1 MKNGLIE
8 IAKPLE
14 RMSGFCQTKSTDA
27 LMTLVYDLII
37 STSSKNKK
45 NTLRKKREQFTQNQL
60 KKIEESIDSNNFWK
74 NWNTLNKKK
83 HEELAIQ
90 DGEIWKS
97 HFENLYSK
105 CGRNPEQTE
114 IYQKM
119 IDMENTINEYQNPLD
134 YPITDTELT
143 EKLQGLQPKKACGP
157 DGILNEMLTNISHNL
172 RLAIL
177 K

>member
-1 MKNGLIE
+1 
-8 IAKPLE
+8 
-14 RMSGFCQTKSTDA
+14 
-27 LMTLVYDLII
+27 MTLVYDLII

-45 NTLRKKREQFTQNQL
+45 NTLRKKREQFAQNQL
-60 KKIEESIDSNNFWK
+60 NKIEESIDSNNFWK